1 MMDVSLWRE
10 YLGQLE
16 KLGNTLEELTQV
28 EREKT
33 AAVGRGDLDAVD
45 ACMRREQVFSLNLR
59 GFDQKR
65 EKMLARLGISGSTLD
80 QLEDL
85 APPETALETK
95 RTVEKVRQRYR
106 VFRSASDAARDILE
120 CNLHEIEKR
129 QKVPPQEV
137 MPGDLPGAA
146 QSDFRA

>member
-10 YLGQLE
+10 YLGQLK
-16 KLGNTLEELTQV
+16 KLGGTLEQLTQV

-33 AAVGRGDLDAVD
+33 AAVGRGDLAAVD
-45 ACMRREQVFSLNLR
+45 ECMKREQVFSLNLR

-65 EKMLARLGISGSTLD
+65 EKTLARLGIPGTTLE
-80 QLEDL
+80 QLVEL

-95 RTVEKVRQRYR
+95 QTVDRIRQLYR
-106 VFRSASDAARDILE
+106 VFRSASDTARDALE

-129 QKVPPQEV
+129 QKVPSQEV
-137 MPGDLPGAA
+137 LPGDIPGAI

>member
-16 KLGNTLEELTQV
+16 KLGGTLEQLTQV

-33 AAVGRGDLDAVD
+33 AAVGQGDLDAVE
-45 ACMRREQVFSLNLR
+45 ACMKREQVFSLNLR

-65 EKMLARLGISGSTLD
+65 TKMLSQLGISGSTLE

-85 APPETALETK
+85 APPEAALETK
-95 RTVEKVRQRYR
+95 RTVEKVRQNYR
-106 VFRSASDAARDILE
+106 VFRSASDAARDALE

-137 MPGDLPGAA
+137 MPGDIPGAA